1 MISGHATAQGT
12 ARFGSGSAADGAN
25 YRVFDGLTLSNVG
38 MGTYLGE
45 PDGATDR
52 MVASAIRES
61 VRAGINVI
69 DTAIN
74 YRSQKAER
82 AVGAALAELIG
93 EGIIT
98 RDQLFLSTKGGYVT
112 DDADV
117 PLDFWGYV
125 QDQYV
130 KRGVVGPDDISSG
143 YHCMSVS
150 FLEDQLRRSLANLD
164 VDCIDLLYLH
174 NVVEGQHQDVP
185 RQELHDQLYR
195 IMEWYESQRR
205 EGRIRYYG
213 LATWDCFRV
222 KPEDPRHL
230 SLEDALAMAERA
242 GGTGH
247 GLRFVQLPF
256 NMYYDQALREPT
268 QVVRGKPGAVPGG
281 GRLAGGG
288 GLYQRAAHAG
298 QAAVP
303 RGAARVLRGP
313 AQRTVAAVCPV
324 GPRGAG
330 STGRPQEPRP
340 RGRELGGDGDA
351 AALAATVRGISSGG
365 CSPDGP
371 APRQPRWRMDS
382 SPQSGHIGHPYNC
395 RRCQSG
401 ISTLRRPAR
410 PVSGVPAR
418 AAA

>member
-1 MISGHATAQGT
+1 MISGHATVQGT
-12 ARFGSGSAADGAN
+12 ARFRSGSAADGAN
-25 YRVFDGLTLSNVG
+25 YRTFDGLTLSNVG
-38 MGTYLGE
+38 VGTYLGE
-45 PDGATDR
+45 PDEATDR
-52 MVASAIRES
+52 MVASAVRES
-61 VRAGINVI
+61 VLAGINVI

-82 AVGAALAELIG
+82 AVGAAVAGLVR
-93 EGIIT
+93 EGAAT

-112 DDADV
+112 DDADI

-125 QDQYV
+125 QEQYV

-150 FLEDQLRRSLANLD
+150 FLEDQLRRSLANLG

-185 RQELHDQLYR
+185 RQELHGQISR

-242 GGTGH
+242 GGADH

-268 QVVRGKPGAVPGG
+268 QMVRGRLVPFLEAASSLGVG
-281 GRLAGGG
+281 VFASVPLMQGRLLSPGVLPEFSEDPPSVRSLQFVRSAPGVLAPLVGHKSP
-288 GLYQRAAHAG
+288 AH
-298 QAAVP
+298 
-303 RGAARVLRGP
+303 
-313 AQRTVAAVCPV
+313 VAENLGVM
-324 GPRGAG
+324 GM
-330 STGRPQEPRP
+330 EPLSRQQF
-340 RGRELGGDGDA
+340 GD
-351 AALAATVRGISSGG
+351 L
-365 CSPDGP
+365 
-371 APRQPRWRMDS
+371 
-382 SPQSGHIGHPYNC
+382 
-395 RRCQSG
+395 
-401 ISTLRRPAR
+401 LRRLL
-410 PVSGVPAR
+410 S
-418 AAA
+418 